1 MITIKE
7 MMDGVS
13 GIDESEL
20 FKISDKLWKIGRLE
34 EIKET
39 VSPDLFYL
47 HVGINMIGNW
57 KGDGWWFLICEQAD
71 FVPYIPTALD
81 KLNLPEL
88 KTAFENVIKVFPEYT
103 VFKSNDAAY
112 CDICNFLQSAGIKI
126 DDERLKSIPLEKR
139 KEMVRQVRQN
149 IDRLEDLTKP
159 LWGDSA
165 EYEGWK
171 HVLDFISSN
180 AE

>member
-88 KTAFENVIKVFPEYT
+88 KTAFENVIKVFIYSDKKDKMKRVTEIYGLEEEKAEKEINKINKLRANHYKYYT
-103 VFKSNDAAY
+103 EKEWSDPRNY
-112 CDICNFLQSAGIKI
+112 DICINSDTLGV
-126 DDERLKSIPLEKR
+126 EKVSDLIC
-139 KEMVRQVRQN
+139 EMVKEKQN
-149 IDRLEDLTKP
+149 
-159 LWGDSA
+159 
-165 EYEGWK
+165 
-171 HVLDFISSN
+171 F
-180 AE
+180 

>member
-88 KTAFENVIKVFPEYT
+88 KTAFEIGFII
-103 VFKSNDAAY
+103 F
-112 CDICNFLQSAGIKI
+112 
-126 DDERLKSIPLEKR
+126 IPF
-139 KEMVRQVRQN
+139 
-149 IDRLEDLTKP
+149 I
-159 LWGDSA
+159 
-165 EYEGWK
+165 
-171 HVLDFISSN
+171 VLDLVVANILLALGMFMLSPTIVSLPFKLLIFIAVDGWSLIVKGLVESFN
-180 AE
+180 

>member
-57 KGDGWWFLICEQAD
+57 KG
-71 FVPYIPTALD
+71 
-81 KLNLPEL
+81 
-88 KTAFENVIKVFPEYT
+88 T
-103 VFKSNDAAY
+103 VGGF
-112 CDICNFLQSAGIKI
+112 
-126 DDERLKSIPLEKR
+126 
-139 KEMVRQVRQN
+139 
-149 IDRLEDLTKP
+149 
-159 LWGDSA
+159 
-165 EYEGWK
+165 
-171 HVLDFISSN
+171 
-180 AE
+180 